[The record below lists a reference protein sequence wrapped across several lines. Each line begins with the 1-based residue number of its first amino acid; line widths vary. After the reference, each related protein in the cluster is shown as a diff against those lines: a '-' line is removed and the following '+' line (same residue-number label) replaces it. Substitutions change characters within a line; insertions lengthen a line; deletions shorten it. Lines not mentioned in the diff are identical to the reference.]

1 MVQLFIIIIIIII
14 LSIFNR
20 LFLWQ
25 RFKEFKTS
33 NRNMLARVTD
43 KLYIIVS
50 VQKENFTVD
59 KTSFSS
65 FLVAMNLISVWL

>member
-65 FLVAMNLISVWL
+65 FLVAMNLISV